1 MYKLSQQPE
10 LMIIRLADGAHI
22 PVAPGNRDYEEYKV
36 WLAEGNSPEPADVTP
51 ADVQLRAMRDQLLA
65 ETDTP
70 WGLAD
75 YDHPD
80 KQLWYDYRQ
89 ALRDLTTTA
98 DPQLDADGNLT
109 NVTWPTKPVSR

>member
-1 MYKLSQQPE
+1 MWITSCKSQKSGWLVNGNMGVTNDPNSSQCADV
-10 LMIIRLADGAHI
+10 LAWI
-22 PVAPGNRDYEEYKV
+22 
-36 WLAEGNSPEPADVTP
+36 AEGNTPEPADVTP
-51 ADVQLRAMRDQLLA
+51 ADVQLRAERDQLLA

-75 YDHPD
+75 YNHPD

-89 ALRDLTTTA
+89 ALRDLTSTA

-109 NVTWPTKPVSR
+109 NVNWPTKPA